1 MWAIV
6 SIVVWG
12 VMNFLMTG
20 EVAGKDWWAS
30 LLATLIGGWLGD
42 LLLGHWLWVFAGYN
56 IIAGAIGAIVFN
68 WLWSLVR
75 RNMY

>member
-1 MWAIV
+1 MWGIV
-6 SIVVWG
+6 GIVVWG

-30 LLATLIGGWLGD
+30 LLATLIGAWLGD
-42 LLLGHWLWVFAGYN
+42 LLLGQWLWVFAGYS

-75 RNMY
+75 RSMN